1 MDPKKNN
8 IQCRGKKGRS
18 EDYCVSF
25 LSEGDK
31 MENGKTKVL
40 DISKCAPSF
49 ATHSALES
57 HTSF

>member
-1 MDPKKNN
+1 M
-8 IQCRGKKGRS
+8 QRKKGRS

-31 MENGKTKVL
+31 MEHGKTKGL